1 MDPHYHSHFR
11 EEETEARRSQGI
23 RNTIIMCW
31 SSNLPTSLAPP
42 HLVVFSLYPQSSSS
56 QILPFQNPII
66 LLKISEDLQEPL
78 KAP

>member
-31 SSNLPTSLAPP
+31 SSNLPTSMALTFSGLSIIPTVQQFSNPP
-42 HLVVFSLYPQSSSS
+42 
-56 QILPFQNPII
+56 
-66 LLKISEDLQEPL
+66 ISEPHYPL
-78 KAP
+78 KNW